1 METAAS
7 PTAAKRMGLPRE
19 AESGQGVV
27 STAERCPQVAPNQAL
42 HLTAYSLRAYGAP
55 ASGSR

>member
-1 METAAS
+1 MTNF
-7 PTAAKRMGLPRE
+7 GLSRGSLYAIGSKIRRQTDE
-19 AESGQGVV
+19 AL
-27 STAERCPQVAPNQAL
+27 AEVLPNMAL